1 MWKWVCCSQIN
12 FQTCKRC
19 WQAAA
24 CWSHVNYK
32 WVHLGCPQ
40 CPHQASQAA
49 GFSVTGVRISTCDS
63 FPWFIQSSQRR
74 LLGVISHPFPNPVS
88 SNSVPL
94 RDGLKTGWPA
104 GLAFVSYQEQLNTVW
119 FVGFLFFT
127 WNQDWCCQKMIVTI
141 CLTLCIF
148 KLDQTFILLSCHFYI
163 GTWRWQLEALFLF
176 IFLPFLASLG
186 SDCFQRGRNMSQK
199 HTQIKWK
206 CHF

>member
-12 FQTCKRC
+12 FQTRKRC

-40 CPHQASQAA
+40 CSHQASQAA
-49 GFSVTGVRISTCDS
+49 GFSVSGVRISTCDS

-74 LLGVISHPFPNPVS
+74 LLGVISHRFPNPVS

-176 IFLPFLASLG
+176 IFLPFLASFG
-186 SDCFQRGRNMSQK
+186 SDSFQQGRNMSQK